1 MNIFKK
7 PIQFEWNKGNVNKNF
22 HKHGVSDSKCEEVFF
37 DEKKVALKDILHSG
51 KEKRFILLGR
61 TKAKRLLFT
70 VFTVRDEKIRI
81 ISSRDINK
89 KEIKLYEK
97 AIKNSKI

>member
-1 MNIFKK
+1 MKIFKK

-22 HKHGVSDSKCEEVFF
+22 HKHGVSDNECEEVFF
-37 DEKKVALKDILHSG
+37 DEKKVALKDMLHSG
-51 KEKRFILLGR
+51 KEKRFILLGK
-61 TKAKRLLFT
+61 TKTKRALFI
-70 VFTVRDEKIRI
+70 VFTVRGDKIRI

-89 KEIKLYEK
+89 NEIKLYEK